1 MRTIGESRSA
11 DAAQTGIAF
20 VLLNHTGFHVDID
33 FVIAVMSFL
42 GFAVHRLI
50 GIGFFI
56 QQVFNQEA
64 GLSFFLISA
73 KTDLKSSPFAPQA
86 SSYRIAFADRK

>member
-1 MRTIGESRSA
+1 
-11 DAAQTGIAF
+11 
-20 VLLNHTGFHVDID
+20 
-33 FVIAVMSFL
+33 MSFL
-42 GFAVHRLI
+42 GFAVYRLI

-73 KTDLKSSPFAPQA
+73 KTDLKSSP
-86 SSYRIAFADRK
+86 SSPESLLQIGNKRRLINQQIDFIHVNSGQDSFQGRIWKKAAVRKQFRSTA